1 MWYNSGMAHTKQTPD
16 EIQRNIVHALR
27 WQVAARDDAQ
37 VARAIRDHDE
47 LDAVYNL
54 DEIGLLDGFFRFL
67 EEMGISALLQAVG
80 IPALER
86 VLIPVT
92 QFVVLYL
99 LKVVCG
105 IESMHALPP
114 LLFSNVA
121 IMTLVGFNAYQIAN
135 GFTRR
140 GDAVRKTKTKQGPL
154 TAQCL
159 AANICKIP
167 VTQMET
173 LFNSCIRC
181 LAVAGVFGRT
191 IIAAVDGSK
200 LETTERYEGRGC
212 LRQERQVRD
221 KNGALVTLVEYIFGW
236 KLVALIDVRTRI
248 PLAATVLTIEAYEG
262 AWLLRLL
269 AQAQKNLGAHAR
281 IVKVVADRG
290 YLDGA
295 TMWALAQQKLVFVL
309 VAKQGMSVR
318 EDALALAQRPDAP
331 VVRRETVVR
340 HGHGRTQ
347 TEERVVTAV
356 VGIDGLTTYDQYGTP
371 EHTKTRNRKDFA
383 GNPINAVVVS
393 RWENRTF
400 AKGGT
405 VYLTNGPVDN
415 PFAPFDDYDWRS
427 VIENGLFREAKHPW
441 HLKNSPQKN
450 EAGVVVHVFFTLM
463 VMALTTAYRL
473 ESQREEE
480 TDQDSPQP
488 LGVALLGGEGAQ
500 RWRQR
505 LRAENRDK
513 VIVFAGD
520 HYGIFHTAAVMILA
534 GLRVKPDKLPA
545 ALGSP
550 THIFA
555 QYGLGP

>member
-1 MWYNSGMAHTKQTPD
+1 MAHTKETPD
-16 EIQRNIVHALR
+16 EIRQNIVHALK

-37 VARAIRDHDE
+37 VARAIHDHDE
-47 LDAVYNL
+47 LDGVHNL
-54 DEIGLLDGFFRFL
+54 DEIGLLDGFFHFL
-67 EEMGISALLQAVG
+67 EEIGISALIQAVG
-80 IPALER
+80 MPALAR

-99 LKVVCG
+99 LKVLCG
-105 IESMHALPP
+105 IESMNALPP

-121 IMTLVGFNAYQIAN
+121 IMTLVGFNANQIAN

-140 GDAVRKTKTKQGPL
+140 GDAARKTKTKHGPL

-167 VTQMET
+167 VMQMET
-173 LFNSCIRC
+173 LFNGCIRC
-181 LAVAGVFGRT
+181 LALAGVFAAT

-200 LETTERYEGRGC
+200 LETTDTYEGRGC
-212 LRQERQVRD
+212 LGQERQVRD
-221 KNGALVTLVEYIFGW
+221 KNGTLVTLVEYIFGW

-262 AWLLRLL
+262 EWLLRLL
-269 AQAQKNLGAHAR
+269 AQAQQNLGTQAR

-295 TMWALAQQKLVFVL
+295 TMWAIAQQKLVFVL

-318 EDALALAQRPDAP
+318 EDALALAQRPDAH
-331 VVRRETVVR
+331 VARRETVVR

-347 TEERVVTAV
+347 TRETLVTEV
-356 VGIDGLTTYDQYGTP
+356 VGIAGLTSYDQYGTP

-383 GNPINAVVVS
+383 GNPINAVIVR

-400 AKGGT
+400 ATGGT

-427 VIENGLFREAKHPW
+427 VIENGLFREAKQPW
-441 HLKNSPQKN
+441 HLEHSPQKN

-473 ESQREEE
+473 QSQREEE
-480 TDQDSPQP
+480 KTQDSPQP
-488 LGVALLGGEGAQ
+488 PGVGLLGGEGAQ

-513 VIVFAGD
+513 VIVFAGN
-520 HYGIFHTAAVMILA
+520 HYGIFHTAEVMVLA

-550 THIFA
+550 ANIFA
-555 QYGLGP
+555 QYGLSP